1 MRNIDKSRMFRR
13 MAALLLAGLGSAAVS
28 NAGAQEIDAATRAY
42 AETIAIT
49 VCGTCH
55 GTRGN
60 NTKPKFPLL
69 AGQNANYLA
78 AQLKAFHS
86 QTRGDP
92 DAIGYMWGMASELDD
107 GTISALAAYYATQKP
122 EVSVAVS
129 PSTVARGR
137 EVYEHG
143 VPAQGV
149 SRLQHL
155 SCPDAH
161 GMADFPAWRAAQS
174 PSLSSSH
181 SRAHAQRPVMHG
193 VAQNLQLGNAIRGGV
208 SASSP
213 DPQSA
218 LSRRPCLRRAP
229 PGPSCRPMGPHWTHL
244 GRRPQPAPPALRPDL
259 RWQCRRT

>member
-1 MRNIDKSRMFRR
+1 MRKIDKSRMFRR
-13 MAALLLAGLGSAAVS
+13 MAALLLAALGSAVVS
-28 NAGAQEIDAATRAY
+28 NAGAQETDAATRAY

-60 NTKPKFPLL
+60 NTNPKFPLL

-92 DAIGYMWGMASELDD
+92 DAIGYMWGMASELDE
-107 GTISALAAYYATQKP
+107 GTMSALAAYYATQKP

-137 EVYEHG
+137 EIYEHG

-149 SRLQHL
+149 PACSTCHG
-155 SCPDAH
+155 PDAH
-161 GMADFPAWRAAQS
+161 GMADFPRLAGQHS
-174 PSLSSSH
+174 QYILKQLSSFQSNM
-181 SRAHAQRPVMHG
+181 RNIAVMHG
-193 VAQNLQLGNAIRGGV
+193 VAQNLQLQEM
-208 SASSP
+208 
-213 DPQSA
+213 QSVA
-218 LSRRPCLRRAP
+218 AYLQA
-229 PGPSCRPMGPHWTHL
+229 
-244 GRRPQPAPPALRPDL
+244 QP
-259 RWQCRRT
+259 

>member
-13 MAALLLAGLGSAAVS
+13 MAALLLAGLGSAVVS

-60 NTKPKFPLL
+60 NTNPKFPLL

-149 SRLQHL
+149 PACSTCHG
-155 SCPDAH
+155 PDAH
-161 GMADFPAWRAAQS
+161 GMADFPRLAGQHS
-174 PSLSSSH
+174 QYILKQLSSFQSNM
-181 SRAHAQRPVMHG
+181 RNVAIMHG
-193 VAQNLQLGNAIRGGV
+193 VAQNLQLQEM
-208 SASSP
+208 
-213 DPQSA
+213 QSVA
-218 LSRRPCLRRAP
+218 AYLQA
-229 PGPSCRPMGPHWTHL
+229 
-244 GRRPQPAPPALRPDL
+244 QP
-259 RWQCRRT
+259 

>member
-13 MAALLLAGLGSAAVS
+13 MAALLLAGLGSAVVS

-42 AETIAIT
+42 AETLAIT

-60 NTKPKFPLL
+60 NTNPKFPLL

-129 PSTVARGR
+129 PATVARGR
-137 EVYEHG
+137 EIYEHG

-149 SRLQHL
+149 PACSTCHG
-155 SCPDAH
+155 PDAH
-161 GMADFPAWRAAQS
+161 GMADFPRLAGQHS
-174 PSLSSSH
+174 QYILKQLSSFQSNM
-181 SRAHAQRPVMHG
+181 RNVAIMHG
-193 VAQNLQLGNAIRGGV
+193 VAQNLQLQEM
-208 SASSP
+208 
-213 DPQSA
+213 QSVA
-218 LSRRPCLRRAP
+218 AYLQA
-229 PGPSCRPMGPHWTHL
+229 
-244 GRRPQPAPPALRPDL
+244 QP
-259 RWQCRRT
+259 

>member
-13 MAALLLAGLGSAAVS
+13 MAALLLAGLGSAVVS

-42 AETIAIT
+42 AETLAIT

-60 NTKPKFPLL
+60 NTNPKFPLL

-149 SRLQHL
+149 PACSTCHG
-155 SCPDAH
+155 PDAH
-161 GMADFPAWRAAQS
+161 GMADFPRLAGQHS
-174 PSLSSSH
+174 QYILKQLSSFQSNM
-181 SRAHAQRPVMHG
+181 RNVAVMHG
-193 VAQNLQLGNAIRGGV
+193 VAQNLQLQEM
-208 SASSP
+208 
-213 DPQSA
+213 QSVA
-218 LSRRPCLRRAP
+218 AYLQA
-229 PGPSCRPMGPHWTHL
+229 
-244 GRRPQPAPPALRPDL
+244 QP
-259 RWQCRRT
+259 

>member
-13 MAALLLAGLGSAAVS
+13 MAALLLAGAIGSAIS
-28 NAGAQEIDAATRAY
+28 NAGAQEVDAATRAY
-42 AETIAIT
+42 AEYIAIT

-60 NTKPKFPLL
+60 NTNPKFPLL

-92 DAIGYMWGMASELDD
+92 DAIGYMWGMASELDE
-107 GTISALAAYYATQKP
+107 GTMSALAAYYATQKP

-137 EVYEHG
+137 EIYEHG

-149 SRLQHL
+149 PACSTCHG
-155 SCPDAH
+155 PDAH
-161 GMADFPAWRAAQS
+161 GMADFPRLAGQHS
-174 PSLSSSH
+174 QYILKQLSSFQS
-181 SRAHAQRPVMHG
+181 SMRNVAVMHG
-193 VAQNLQLGNAIRGGV
+193 VAQNLQLQEM
-208 SASSP
+208 
-213 DPQSA
+213 QSVA
-218 LSRRPCLRRAP
+218 AYLQA
-229 PGPSCRPMGPHWTHL
+229 
-244 GRRPQPAPPALRPDL
+244 QP
-259 RWQCRRT
+259 